1 MNRQQRA
8 QLNRMIEE
16 SGAANNTSLIREKQ
30 HSFQIENDIK
40 TINRIVK
47 ENPSASDDEI
57 RLMCSSEALF
67 LFSNY
72 TPIFNKA
79 IAQELN
85 MDIMSELLKTLR
97 AIETGQLD
105 QHEASVRAGQILK
118 ELYVDSALRR
128 SEKLNEDDEDE
139 SEPLNQG
146 KEMSWSDFKKGSK
159 ST

>member
-8 QLNRMIEE
+8 QLNRMVEE
-16 SGAANNTSLIREKQ
+16 SGAANNTALIREKQ

-85 MDIMSELLKTLR
+85 MDIMSDLLKTLR
-97 AIETGQLD
+97 AIESGQLD

-128 SEKLNEDDEDE
+128 SEKLDKEDQDEP
-139 SEPLNQG
+139 EPLNQG
-146 KEMSWSDFKKGSK
+146 KEMSWSDFKKMSK

>member
-8 QLNRMIEE
+8 QLNRMVEE
-16 SGAANNTSLIREKQ
+16 SGAANNTALIREKQ

-85 MDIMSELLKTLR
+85 MDIMSDLLKTLR
-97 AIETGQLD
+97 AIESGQLD

-128 SEKLNEDDEDE
+128 SEKLDKEDQDEP
-139 SEPLNQG
+139 EPLNQG
-146 KEMSWSDFKKGSK
+146 KEMSWGDFKKMSK

>member
-16 SGAANNTSLIREKQ
+16 SGAANNTPLIREKQ
-30 HSFQIENDIK
+30 HSFQIDSDIK
-40 TINRIVK
+40 TINRIIK
-47 ENPSASDDEI
+47 ENPSVSDDEL
-57 RLMCSSEALF
+57 RVMCSSAALF

-85 MDIMSELLKTLR
+85 MDIMTELLKTLR

-105 QHEASVRAGQILK
+105 QHEASVRAGQVLK

-128 SEKLNEDDEDE
+128 SEKINKDDEDE
-139 SEPLNQG
+139 PEPLNQG